1 MSTTQTHK
9 TAATNVGALLS
20 ASEPDRL
27 KEENELLKIEN
38 DQLKRQIEQSKEP
51 NQKPTDRIDKL
62 EEIIAERDA
71 DIDTL
76 KKEVDGLSFGGAT
89 NGLAIRAESI
99 HVASYPAAAK

>member
-20 ASEPDRL
+20 ASSEPDRR

-38 DQLKRQIEQSKEP
+38 AQLKRQIEQSKEP

-62 EEIIAERDA
+62 EEIIDEQDA
-71 DIDTL
+71 V
-76 KKEVDGLSFGGAT
+76 K
-89 NGLAIRAESI
+89 
-99 HVASYPAAAK
+99 